1 MVRAQNSLGPRD
13 NTRSKHAPSRWS
25 RRVPPF
31 KPEVTREATA
41 RHTLRCR
48 YTNLDDR
55 NPTLRQTVASFRS
68 LALPTLLLLF
78 SCSANPYISPPFL
91 RPPNNPHHSV

>member
-48 YTNLDDR
+48 YTRLDDR
-55 NPTLRQTVASFRS
+55 NPRLRETVASFRS
-68 LALPTLLLLF
+68 LSLPTLLLLF
-78 SCSANPYISPPFL
+78 SVSGKPYRSPSFVC
-91 RPPNNPHHSV
+91 PHNKPVG